1 MRILDFQNFS
11 KIYEAEDANAMQAQT
26 ESTLRRIVNSFF
38 MSFGSLSAIASGYD
52 DMLADLITIQRA
64 KGADKIQAMRD
75 AAKSAAEKVLPEFK
89 EKGVDAEWV
98 KAAEKFSD
106 AVKALFDQYTDET
119 EVTDAMLKKIDLMI
133 EEYKS
138 DLIAS
143 KKSAEM
149 ALQNAKSKN
158 ESSVYESEEIFEG
171 WFTGKKGNI
180 KNLTSQA
187 VGLKANLE
195 SQKESKGLESIVAG
209 LIKEVSDIIVKLST
223 LSTQKRQDIQETE
236 LAEIGNRLNEIPL
249 EVVKQEEKFAK
260 QDTANKEA
268 SSLYLQG
275 LDIAENAFNMEMEVK
290 DVLAKKAEEEEAK
303 KKEESRIKISGDLD
317 PTKISARAVNKEVQ
331 KFQEAVLKKFADYKP
346 FDDFETFTRF
356 KRFGADGKFGNTT
369 KQMVVALKGG
379 FGMDDKSDVITQE
392 LMDKIVLEPL
402 TESDSKFMFLRG
414 FEEFERVIEGFDPVK
429 AKDSVSV
436 VGQDPKIEKDT
447 DAPSSD
453 GSKDKKDGE
462 DNKVD
467 GDKKDSKKTIGEI
480 EDMLIKANES
490 IKDLYRDSDYWEEFK
505 GSINDDEDAAV
516 KQVFGDGYKDKNTW
530 WYKVIRKQYLI
541 PAFNKLAKSGLE
553 ETDKDAFDHLSDEI
567 KYFGTIYS
575 TLKKKTFGGTSN
587 DSWKWSMRR
596 VDGSKESY
604 NVDTD
609 F

>member
-11 KIYEAEDANAMQAQT
+11 KLYEAEDVMQSQT

-38 MSFGSLSAIASGYD
+38 MSFGSLSAITSGYD

-75 AAKSAAEKVLPEFK
+75 AAKSATEKVLPEFK
-89 EKGVDAEWV
+89 EKGVDTEWE
-98 KAAEKFSD
+98 KAANKFSD
-106 AVKALFDQYTDET
+106 AVKALFDQYTGEVETT
-119 EVTDAMLKKIDLMI
+119 EVMLKKIDLMI

-143 KKSAEM
+143 KKSAEI

-158 ESSVYESEEIFEG
+158 ESAVYESEEIFEG

-187 VGLKANLE
+187 VALKANLE
-195 SQKESKGLESIVAG
+195 GQKESKGLESIVSG

-236 LAEIGNRLNEIPL
+236 LAEIGNRLNEVPL
-249 EVVKQEEKFAK
+249 EVIKQEEKFAK

-290 DVLAKKAEEEEAK
+290 DVLAKKAGEEEAK
-303 KKEESRIKISGDLD
+303 KKEESRIKLSSDLD
-317 PTKISARAVNKEVQ
+317 PAKISARAVNKEVQ
-331 KFQEAVLKKFADYKP
+331 KFQEEVLKKFADYKP
-346 FDDFETFTRF
+346 FENWEVFTRF

-379 FGMDDKSDVITQE
+379 FGVDDKSDVITQE

-402 TESDSKFMFLRG
+402 TESDSKFVFLRG
-414 FEEFERVIEGFDPVK
+414 FEDFERVIEGFDPVK
-429 AKDSVSV
+429 AKDSVLDAPIAPRGEV
-436 VGQDPKIEKDT
+436 KKKEEEDKDIKDEKD
-447 DAPSSD
+447 A
-453 GSKDKKDGE
+453 KDKKDP
-462 DNKVD
+462 KVLI
-467 GDKKDSKKTIGEI
+467 KEI
-480 EDMLIKANES
+480 EDLLIGANES
-490 IKDLYRDSDYWEEFK
+490 IENLYKDSDYWEEFK
-505 GSINDDEDAAV
+505 GSVNDDEDAAV
-516 KQVFGDGYKDKNTW
+516 KQVFGDGYKDKTTW
-530 WYKVIRKQYLI
+530 WYKAVRNKFLI
-541 PAFNKLAKSGLE
+541 PAVKKLAESGFE
-553 ETDKDAFDHLSDEI
+553 KTDKDAFDHLDDEI
-567 KYFGTIYS
+567 KYFGTIYA
-575 TLKKKTFGGTSN
+575 TLKKKTFGDTGN

-596 VDGSKESY
+596 FDGAKESF

>member
-11 KIYEAEDANAMQAQT
+11 KLYEAEDVMQSQT

-38 MSFGSLSAIASGYD
+38 MSFGSLSAISSGYD

-75 AAKSAAEKVLPEFK
+75 AAKSATEKVLPEFK
-89 EKGVDAEWV
+89 EKGVDVEWE
-98 KAAEKFSD
+98 KAANKFSD
-106 AVKALFDQYTDET
+106 AVKALFDQYTDEAETT
-119 EVTDAMLKKIDLMI
+119 EAMLKKIDLMI

-143 KKSAEM
+143 KKAAEM
-149 ALQNAKSKN
+149 ALQSAKSKN

-195 SQKESKGLESIVAG
+195 GQKESKGLESIVAG

-249 EVVKQEEKFAK
+249 EVIKQEEKFAK

-290 DVLAKKAEEEEAK
+290 DVLAKKAGEEEAK
-303 KKEESRIKISGDLD
+303 KKEESRIKLSSDLD

-331 KFQEAVLKKFADYKP
+331 KFQEEVLKKFADYKP
-346 FDDFETFTRF
+346 FEDWEVFTRF

-379 FGMDDKSDVITQE
+379 FGIDDKSDVITQE

-402 TESDSKFMFLRG
+402 TESDSKFVFLRG
-414 FEEFERVIEGFDPVK
+414 FEDFERVIEGFDPVK

-436 VGQDPKIEKDT
+436 APIAPRGEVKKKEEEDKDIKDEKD
-447 DAPSSD
+447 A
-453 GSKDKKDGE
+453 KDKKDP
-462 DNKVD
+462 KVLI
-467 GDKKDSKKTIGEI
+467 KEI
-480 EDMLIKANES
+480 EDLLIGANES
-490 IKDLYRDSDYWEEFK
+490 IENLYKDSDYWEEFK
-505 GSINDDEDAAV
+505 GRLNDDEDAAV
-516 KQVFGDGYKDKNTW
+516 KQVFGDGYKDKTTW
-530 WYKVIRKQYLI
+530 WYKVVRKKFI
-541 PAFNKLAKSGLE
+541 TPAYDKLSKSGLKE
-553 ETDKDAFDHLSDEI
+553 SDQDAFDHLTDEI

-575 TLKKKTFGGTSN
+575 TLKKKTFGDTGN

-596 VDGSKESY
+596 FDGEKESF

>member
-11 KIYEAEDANAMQAQT
+11 KLYEAEDAMQSQT

-38 MSFGSLSAIASGYD
+38 MSFGSLSAITSGYD
-52 DMLADLITIQRA
+52 DLLADLITIQRA

-75 AAKSAAEKVLPEFK
+75 AAKSATEKVLPEFK
-89 EKGVDAEWV
+89 EKGVDVEWE
-98 KAAEKFSD
+98 KAANKFSD
-106 AVKALFDQYTDET
+106 AAKALFDQYAGEAET
-119 EVTDAMLKKIDLMI
+119 TEAMLKKIDLMI
-133 EEYKS
+133 EEYKA

-143 KKSAEM
+143 KKAAEM
-149 ALQNAKSKN
+149 ALQSAKSKN

-195 SQKESKGLESIVAG
+195 GQKESKGLESIVAG

-236 LAEIGNRLNEIPL
+236 LAGIGNRLNEIPL
-249 EVVKQEEKFAK
+249 EVIKQEEKFAK

-290 DVLAKKAEEEEAK
+290 DVLAKKAGEEEAK
-303 KKEESRIKISGDLD
+303 KKEESRIKLSSDLD
-317 PTKISARAVNKEVQ
+317 PSKISARAVNKEVQ
-331 KFQEAVLKKFADYKP
+331 KFQEEVLKKFADYKP
-346 FDDFETFTRF
+346 FEDWEVFTRF

-379 FGMDDKSDVITQE
+379 FGIDDKSDVITQE

-402 TESDSKFMFLRG
+402 TESDSKFVFLRG
-414 FEEFERVIEGFDPVK
+414 FEDFERVIEGFDPVK
-429 AKDSVSV
+429 AKDSASV
-436 VGQDPKIEKDT
+436 APVTSVKTDKKKEEEDKDVE
-447 DAPSSD
+447 DKED
-453 GSKDKKDGE
+453 VEDKKDTKGSI
-462 DNKVD
+462 K
-467 GDKKDSKKTIGEI
+467 EI
-480 EDMLIKANES
+480 EDLLIGANES
-490 IKDLYRDSDYWEEFK
+490 IENLYKDSDYWEEFK
-505 GSINDDEDAAV
+505 GGLNDDEDAAV
-516 KQVFGDGYKDKNTW
+516 KQVFGDGYKDKTTW
-530 WYKVIRKQYLI
+530 WYKAVRKKFII
-541 PAFNKLAKSGLE
+541 PAFDKLSKSGLKE
-553 ETDKDAFDHLSDEI
+553 ADQDAFDHLTDEI

-575 TLKKKTFGGTSN
+575 TLKKKTLGATAN

-596 VDGSKESY
+596 FDGAKESFK
-604 NVDTD
+604 VDTD